1 MCASDDDVMKLGN
14 FILGLED
21 LLKCL
26 VSYQDRHIAMHA
38 DRVAMAHIGGR
49 LYCIGMSTRKGC
61 SGLQIWS
68 TAMVAWR
75 RLITT
80 IRWV

>member
-49 LYCIGMSTRKGC
+49 LYRIGMSTRKGC
-61 SGLQIWS
+61 SGPQIWS

>member
-14 FILGLED
+14 FILELED

-38 DRVAMAHIGGR
+38 DI
-49 LYCIGMSTRKGC
+49 
-61 SGLQIWS
+61 
-68 TAMVAWR
+68 
-75 RLITT
+75 
-80 IRWV
+80 